1 MPMKRRIAVPAIG
14 AAALMACLAAGHAQ
28 PVQAPSEADTLE
40 RLKRGYLMCGYTAA
54 VRRLMPSEVAICSDV
69 AQALLEHGFGGDFDR
84 LVVWWQAQR
93 VHERIPSQTRW
104 P

>member
-1 MPMKRRIAVPAIG
+1 MPMKRRRAAPAIG
-14 AAALMACLAAGHAQ
+14 TAALMACLAAGHAQ
-28 PVQAPSEADTLE
+28 PVHAPSEADTLQ
-40 RLKRGYLMCGYTAA
+40 RLKRGYLMCGYTAG

-84 LVVWWQAQR
+84 LVAWWRAQR
-93 VHERIPSQTRW
+93 IHEQDPSQTRR